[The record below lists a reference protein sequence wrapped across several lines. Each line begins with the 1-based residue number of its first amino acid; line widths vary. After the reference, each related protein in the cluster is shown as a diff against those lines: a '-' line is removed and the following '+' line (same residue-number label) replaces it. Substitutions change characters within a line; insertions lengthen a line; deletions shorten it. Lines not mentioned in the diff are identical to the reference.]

1 MPPGPHR
8 LIDLHVAPVRLPADE
23 LRSNL
28 DGGDAALLLLSLVQ
42 VTGDVTLLDKYGP
55 SVTFEASPDP
65 RLLPIGRLPEDAL
78 SEVRDRLVAA
88 LADEDAER
96 GEYLQVPDD
105 ELFQRMISLA
115 SGMPIGDEFLG
126 VIREQAGFVPCV
138 PEDAA
143 AVPPDFTVAIIGAGM
158 TGIGAAIAL
167 GDLGYRYEIFEA
179 SGDIGGTWRV
189 NTYPGVAV
197 DTPSI
202 YYSFSFELEGN
213 WSRYY
218 PTGAEYQRYLRRV
231 VAKYD
236 VGRHIRFNTAIE
248 SLTWDDPSQQW
259 IISGQRDGVP
269 VTTRAN
275 AVITA
280 MGYLNRPI
288 IPDVPGRDSFAG
300 VSLHTA
306 EWDDSVDLAG
316 KRVAVVGTGATAV
329 QVVDAIIDQVAHLTL
344 VQRQPHWIMPNRMGA
359 GLVAAPERWLQ
370 NHLPFYARWQRAR
383 TYCFISDRNYLA
395 WRADPEWMAEHEVSI
410 SAANDV
416 PLQMCLGHL
425 RASFGGNDALRAKL
439 TPGFAVH
446 AKRIIRDP
454 GGYYAALASPKAD
467 VVTSGLAEVTPS
479 GIVAADGTAA
489 DVDVIIYATGFT
501 LDFLSTTD
509 VTGREGARLSDAW
522 AGHDPRSYLAGTV
535 AGFPNLF
542 ITSGPNSSNGH
553 GGGHNFMTEAVVHYI
568 TGCLR
573 LLGERGATSIEV
585 TRQAQDEFVAEI
597 DAQMAGSIWA
607 TVTEAHTYYRNDAGR
622 VILPNPWRMVDYW
635 EMLRAPDEAKF
646 TLRGQAGER

>member
-1 MPPGPHR
+1 
-8 LIDLHVAPVRLPADE
+8 
-23 LRSNL
+23 
-28 DGGDAALLLLSLVQ
+28 VQ
-42 VTGDVTLLDKYGP
+42 VTGDVTLLDKYAA
-55 SVTFEASPDP
+55 SVTFEASADP
-65 RLLPIGRLPEDAL
+65 RLLPIGRLPDDAL
-78 SEVRDRLVAA
+78 SEVKDRLGAA
-88 LADEDAER
+88 LAGEDAER
-96 GEYLQVPDD
+96 GDYLQVPDD

-115 SGMPIGDEFLG
+115 TNMPIGDEFLG
-126 VIREQAGFVPCV
+126 VVKEQAGFVSSVLDAAGAEV
-138 PEDAA
+138 PE
-143 AVPPDFTVAIIGAGM
+143 DFTVAVIGAGM

-167 GDLGYRYEIFEA
+167 GDLGYQYEIFEA
-179 SGDIGGTWRV
+179 SSDIGGTWRI

-197 DTPSI
+197 DTPSL
-202 YYSFSFELEGN
+202 YYSFSYELEGN

-218 PTGAEYQRYLRRV
+218 PTGAEYQEYLRRV

-236 VGRHIRFNTAIE
+236 VARHIRFNTAIE
-248 SLTWDDPSQQW
+248 SLTWDDPAQQW
-259 IISGQRDGVP
+259 IISGRRDGVP
-269 VTTRAN
+269 VTARAN

-288 IPDVPGRDSFAG
+288 IPNVPGRESFTG

-306 EWDDSVDLAG
+306 EWDDSVDLTG

-329 QVVDAIIDQVAHLTL
+329 QVVDRIIDQVAHLTL

-359 GLVAAPERWLQ
+359 GLVSDQERWLQ
-370 NHLPFYARWQRAR
+370 NHLPFYGRWQRAR
-383 TYCFISDRNYLA
+383 TYCFVSDRNYLA
-395 WRADPEWMAEHEVSI
+395 VRADPEWMAEHEVSI

-416 PLQMCLGHL
+416 LLQMCRGHL
-425 RASFGGNDALRAKL
+425 RASFGDDSALAAKL
-439 TPGFAVH
+439 TPSFAPH

-454 GGYYAALASPKAD
+454 GGYYAALASSKAD
-467 VVTSGLAEVTPS
+467 VIASGLAEVTPA
-479 GIVAADGTAA
+479 GIVAVDGTSA

-501 LDFLSTTD
+501 LDFLSTLD
-509 VTGREGARLSDAW
+509 ITGRDGIRLADAW
-522 AGHDPRSYLAGTV
+522 AGNDPRSYLAGNV

-573 LLGERGATSIEV
+573 LLAERGATSIEV
-585 TRQAQDEFVAEI
+585 TQQAQDEFVAQV

-635 EMLRAPDEAKF
+635 HMLREPDESKF
-646 TLRGQAGER
+646 RLRGKPAGS